1 MWKYLKPYLPFA
13 ALTVFFMLG
22 DAGADLVQPM
32 LMASIVDEG
41 ILAAG
46 TEEGLRQI
54 LLIGITMV
62 LVALGGGVAGSLCN
76 LFAQLATQKTGN
88 LIRQACFERV
98 MSLSFAQVDRLGT
111 GTLITRLTNDISQV
125 QALLAMFMRMMVRML
140 LFVIGSTTLLFTLDA
155 RFGYI
160 ALIACPLMALIIFTC
175 MRRANPL
182 FAKLQ
187 TRIDAINAIMQEDI
201 AGLRTIKAYVHES
214 FEKLRFG
221 RANDEL
227 VKTQLSTLII
237 FAFMNPMVSSV
248 AYIAIACM
256 LTAGYHDVAAG
267 ATTPGN
273 VMAALSYALL
283 LLQGTV
289 MIVLLSQNIS
299 RGLVSWKRVKQLLT
313 IEPDQDNGTQKQG
326 LEGSLA
332 VEIRNVTFSYPDAA
346 HPALNEVNLSI
357 KHGETVAVMGATGC
371 GKTAL
376 VSLIPRFYD
385 AQAGSVLVEG
395 IDVRDWDMQALRA
408 RIAFALQKSELFS
421 ASVHDNIAWAM
432 PEAERHLVEEAARIA
447 QAHDF
452 VSELEEDFDTLI
464 AERGMS
470 LSGGQRQRI
479 ALARVALSK
488 ADIVILDDA
497 TSALDLRTEALL
509 HEALSAVKPRATK
522 IIVAQR
528 IATALLADRI
538 VMMDAGSIVDTG
550 THDELLARCDLYR
563 AVYDTQLGEEGAQA
577 GTGSVIAEPCDCDVE
592 SESERDR
599 DVEGEVAH
607 G

>member
-41 ILAAG
+41 ILSA
-46 TEEGLRQI
+46 EGGLERVAQI
-54 LLIGITMV
+54 GVSMA
-62 LVALGGGVAGSLCN
+62 LVAVGGGVAGSLCN

-88 LIRQACFERV
+88 LIRQTCFERV
-98 MSLSFAQVDRLGT
+98 MNLSFAQVERLGT

-140 LFVIGSTTLLFTLDA
+140 LFVVGSTTLLFTLDA

-160 ALIACPLMALIIFTC
+160 ALVACPLMAIIIVTC
-175 MRRANPL
+175 MRKANPL

-187 TRIDAINAIMQEDI
+187 TRIDAINSIMQEDI

-227 VKTQLSTLII
+227 VKTQLSTLVI
-237 FAFMNPMVSSV
+237 FAFMNPLVSSV

-256 LTAGYHDVAAG
+256 LAAGHHDVAIG

-283 LLQGTV
+283 LLQGTM

-299 RGLVSWKRVKQLLT
+299 RGLVSWRRVKELLA
-313 IEPDQDNGTQKQG
+313 IEPDQKNGTITQG
-326 LEGSLA
+326 REGTPA
-332 VEIRNVTFSYPDAA
+332 VELRRVTFSYPDAA
-346 HPALNEVNLSI
+346 HPALQNVSLTVN
-357 KHGETVAVMGATGC
+357 HGETIAIMGATGC

-385 AQAGSVLVEG
+385 ASEGEVLVEG
-395 IDVRDWDMQALRA
+395 VEVRDWDATALRD
-408 RIAFALQKSELFS
+408 RVAFALQKSELFS
-421 ASVHDNIAWAM
+421 VNVHDNIAWGR
-432 PEAERHLVEEAARIA
+432 PEAAREQVEEAARIA
-447 QAHDF
+447 QALDF
-452 VSELEEDFDTLI
+452 VSELEEGFDTPV

-479 ALARVALSK
+479 ALARMALSE
-488 ADIVILDDA
+488 ADIIILDDA
-497 TSALDLRTEALL
+497 TSALDLRTEAQL
-509 HEALSAVKPRATK
+509 HEALSAAKPDATK

-528 IATALLADRI
+528 IASALLADRI
-538 VMMDAGSIVDTG
+538 VMMDAGNIVDAG
-550 THDELLARCDLYR
+550 THEELLARCELYR
-563 AVYDTQLGEEGAQA
+563 TVYDSQLGEEAGKVSETEAVAQEAVTSEAAPGASASKTAQ
-577 GTGSVIAEPCDCDVE
+577 G
-592 SESERDR
+592 
-599 DVEGEVAH
+599 GECR

>member
-22 DAGADLVQPM
+22 DAGADLIQPM

-41 ILAAG
+41 ILSAEGGLERVLTIGAA
-46 TEEGLRQI
+46 
-54 LLIGITMV
+54 MA
-62 LVALGGGVAGSLCN
+62 LVAIGGGVAGSLCN

-88 LIRQACFERV
+88 RIRQACFERV
-98 MSLSFAQVDRLGT
+98 MNLSFAQVERLGT
-111 GTLITRLTNDISQV
+111 GTIITRLTNDISQI
-125 QALLAMFMRMMVRML
+125 QALLAMFMRMMVRMS
-140 LFVIGSTTLLFTLDA
+140 LFVIGSITLLFSLDP
-155 RFGYI
+155 RFGCI
-160 ALIACPLMALIIFTC
+160 ALVACPLMASVIFFC
-175 MRRANPL
+175 MRKANPL

-187 TRIDAINAIMQEDI
+187 TRIDIINAIMQEDI
-201 AGLRTIKAYVHES
+201 AGLRTIKAYVRES

-237 FAFMNPMVSSV
+237 FAFMNPLVSSI

-256 LTAGYHDVAAG
+256 LAAGHHDVAAG

-283 LLQGTV
+283 LLQGTT

-299 RGLVSWKRVKQLLT
+299 RGLVSWRCVKELLA
-313 IEPDQDNGTQKQG
+313 IEPDQVSGTVKQG
-326 LEGSLA
+326 RKEAPA
-332 VEIRNVTFSYPDAA
+332 VALKNVTFSYPDAA
-346 HPALNEVNLSI
+346 HPALQNVSLVVQ
-357 KHGETVAVMGATGC
+357 HGETVAIMGATGC

-385 AQAGSVLVEG
+385 VSEGEVLVEG
-395 IDVRDWDMQALRA
+395 VEVREWDTVALRD
-408 RIAFALQKSELFS
+408 RVAFALQKSELFS
-421 ASVHDNIAWAM
+421 ASVHDNIAWGQ
-432 PEAERHLVEEAARIA
+432 PDVERELVEEAARVA
-447 QAHDF
+447 QAAGF
-452 VSELEEDFDTLI
+452 VSELESGFDTQV

-479 ALARVALSK
+479 ALARMALSK

-509 HEALSAVKPRATK
+509 HEALRAAKPSATK

-538 VMMDAGSIVDTG
+538 VMMDAGSIVDEG
-550 THDELLARCDLYR
+550 THDELLARCELYR
-563 AVYDTQLGEEGAQA
+563 TVYDSQLGEGEDHGR
-577 GTGSVIAEPCDCDVE
+577 GGG
-592 SESERDR
+592 DR
-599 DVEGEVAH
+599 G
-607 G
+607 